1 MKDKLN
7 IDTDIWIT
15 QQALATELN
24 TSVQRVHNWIK
35 RGKIRAK
42 YVKEVNVTLVDRFSV
57 NIKTIVSQ

>member
-1 MKDKLN
+1 MSKDKLN

-35 RGKIRAK
+35 RGKISAK
-42 YVKEVNVTLVDRFSV
+42 YVKEINLTLVDRTSV
-57 NIKTIVSQ
+57 NIKTVVS